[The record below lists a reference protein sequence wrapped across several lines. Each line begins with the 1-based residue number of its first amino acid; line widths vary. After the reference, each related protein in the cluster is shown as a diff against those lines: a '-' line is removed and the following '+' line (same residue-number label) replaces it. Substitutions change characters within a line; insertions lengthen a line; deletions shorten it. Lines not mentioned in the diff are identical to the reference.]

1 VFIDMGGIMPDAMQS
16 MDFYRWLYTAM
27 TRARDRVY
35 LINWREANDDAE

>member
-1 VFIDMGGIMPDAMQS
+1 

-35 LINWREANDDAE
+35 LINWVND

>member
-1 VFIDMGGIMPDAMQS
+1 MPDAMQS

-35 LINWREANDDAE
+35 LINWREAADDTE